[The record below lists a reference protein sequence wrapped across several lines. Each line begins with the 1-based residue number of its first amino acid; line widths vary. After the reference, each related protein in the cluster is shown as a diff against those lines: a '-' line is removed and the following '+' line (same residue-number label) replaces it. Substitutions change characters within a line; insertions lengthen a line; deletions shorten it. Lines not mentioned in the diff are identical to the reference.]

1 MRRAASRPRLSVFV
15 PTLVPALLAL
25 SMLGGCASSSSTT
38 SSPASSAPP
47 AAASASAPTADAA
60 RPQWQRVH
68 LGQGAGY
75 DFPVYAN
82 HRLDGDLSRIREVVF
97 VQHGLQRNGDD
108 YYAAGATLLK
118 ASGRNP
124 DEVLLIAPNFP
135 GTPDAAKGFTGMP
148 HWTVQGW
155 IGGEDAVSGAS
166 GALSSLQVLDDL
178 LAFVTNRARLPA
190 VKKVVVAGHSGGAQ
204 IVHRYAVLNN
214 VDERIRGAG
223 VDLRYVVANPSSY
236 LYFTPV
242 RPVAPDLK
250 RFAPYDTKVCADYDK
265 YRYGMRDMV
274 PYARGADGMALY
286 ERYIRRQVTYLAGS
300 EDNDPN
306 HRVLDKAC
314 GAEAEGPTR
323 LQRARGYLRY
333 ERFLAKPGQTVDHR
347 AFEVVGVGH
356 DQARMFGSQCG
367 AQAVFGMDPAS
378 NKTGASCRAPQL

>member
-1 MRRAASRPRLSVFV
+1 MRHAVLRSI
-15 PTLVPALLAL
+15 VPAVIAL
-25 SMLGGCASSSSTT
+25 SLFGGCASS
-38 SSPASSAPP
+38 
-47 AAASASAPTADAA
+47 ADKVAQA

-68 LGQGAGY
+68 LGQGSGY

-82 HRLDGDLSRIREVVF
+82 HPLNGDLRRIREVVF

-108 YYAAGATLLK
+108 YYDAGAALLK

-135 GTPDAAKGFTGMP
+135 GTPDGAKGFANMP
-148 HWTVQGW
+148 HWSVQGW

-166 GALSSLQVLDDL
+166 GDLSSLQVLDDL
-178 LAFVTNRARLPA
+178 VAFVTDKSRLPG
-190 VKKVVVAGHSGGAQ
+190 VKEVVVAGHSGGAQ

-214 VDERIRGAG
+214 VDERIRATG
-223 VDLRYVVANPSSY
+223 VNLRYVVANPSSY

-250 RFAPYDTKVCADYDK
+250 QFAPYDTRVCADYDK
-265 YRYGMRDMV
+265 YRYGMQDMV
-274 PYARGADGMALY
+274 PYAKGANGMALY
-286 ERYIRRQVTYLAGS
+286 ERYTKRQVTYMVGS

-333 ERFLAKPGQTVDHR
+333 ERLLAKPGQAISHQ

-367 AQAVFGMDPAS
+367 ANAVFGMDPAA
-378 NKTGASCRAPQL
+378 NKAGAACRAPQL